1 MCEKNFK
8 GKVLSSPS
16 DNKDDINE
24 ETIIDNDVK
33 TDVDDVIVKPP
44 EKKKR
49 SITRR
54 RKTKKRICKTCGQDI
69 LENERRDML
78 MYKDTYHQ
86 LQTKEYCKEHEM
98 SHSDH
103 KCKPN
108 WCGDCDYL
116 INYEII
122 INFDKK

>member
-54 RKTKKRICKTCGQDI
+54 RKTKKKICKTCGQDI
-69 LENERRDML
+69 LENEKRDML

-86 LQTKEYCKEHEM
+86 FRAKEYCKDHEI

-103 KCKPN
+103 KCKPH